1 MDRRNK
7 LLLGAIS
14 GAACGWLTYRY
25 ILAPILG
32 QNKKKTKRRV
42 GVISQI
48 FIHPFKSGRGILVN
62 SAFAGEKGL
71 SWNGLDD
78 RGWCVRESKNNV
90 KVSARREPKL
100 FKINVRKI
108 SDEKAEFYV
117 EGNLHFNANKL
128 LPLKK
133 FRISFFNG

>member
-1 MDRRNK
+1 MERINK
-7 LLLGAIS
+7 ILLGAIS
-14 GAACGWLTYRY
+14 GVACGWLTYKY
-25 ILAPILG
+25 FLAPNPR
-32 QNKKKTKRRV
+32 QKRTRRRV

-48 FIHPFKSGRGILVN
+48 FIHPFKSGRGILVD

-100 FKINVRKI
+100 LKINVRKV
-108 SDEKAEFYV
+108 SEETAEFYA
-117 EGNLHFNANKL
+117 EGKL
-128 LPLKK
+128 STT
-133 FRISFFNG
+133 I

>member
-1 MDRRNK
+1 MDRSNK

-14 GAACGWLTYRY
+14 GVACGWLTYKY
-25 ILAPILG
+25 FLAPNPRHKRN
-32 QNKKKTKRRV
+32 QTRRRV

-48 FIHPFKSGRGILVN
+48 FIHPFKSGRGILVG

-78 RGWCVRESKNNV
+78 RGWCVRERKNNV

-108 SDEKAEFYV
+108 SDKKAEFYA
-117 EGNLHFNANKL
+117 EGNLSTFIFPSLNEL
-128 LPLKK
+128 
-133 FRISFFNG
+133 RVSFVDC

>member
-1 MDRRNK
+1 MVRADQ
-7 LLLGAIS
+7 LFDPWI
-14 GAACGWLTYRY
+14 
-25 ILAPILG
+25 PD
-32 QNKKKTKRRV
+32 
-42 GVISQI
+42 
-48 FIHPFKSGRGILVN
+48 

-100 FKINVRKI
+100 FKINVKKL

-117 EGNLHFNANKL
+117 EGNLSTSLFSSLTVASSFL
-128 LPLKK
+128 L
-133 FRISFFNG
+133 

>member
-1 MDRRNK
+1 MDRSNK

-14 GAACGWLTYRY
+14 GVACGWLTYKY
-25 ILAPILG
+25 LLAPNPRQKRNQIR
-32 QNKKKTKRRV
+32 RRV

-48 FIHPFKSGRGILVN
+48 FIHPFKSGRGILVD

-108 SDEKAEFYV
+108 SDEKAEFYA
-117 EGNLHFNANKL
+117 EGNLSTLIFPSLNE
-128 LPLKK
+128 
-133 FRISFFNG
+133 FRVSFVNC

>member
-1 MDRRNK
+1 MDRSNK

-14 GAACGWLTYRY
+14 GVACGWLTYKY
-25 ILAPILG
+25 FLAPNPR
-32 QNKKKTKRRV
+32 QKRNQTRRRV

-48 FIHPFKSGRGILVN
+48 FIHPFKSGRGILVD

-108 SDEKAEFYV
+108 SDEKAEFYA
-117 EGNLHFNANKL
+117 EGNLPIPIF
-128 LPLKK
+128 LPLNK
-133 FRISFFNG
+133 FRVSFVNC